1 MGILDK
7 QITSNL
13 GLKGETPA
21 TRENGLPSSQKHYSD
36 KASAQISTHSVLD
49 LDGGTPEGYKNPE
62 SGTGAK

>member
-21 TRENGLPSSQKHYSD
+21 TRENALPSSQKHYSD
-36 KASAQISTHSVLD
+36 KASAQESTHSVLD

-62 SGTGAK
+62 SGTGVK